1 MTLEELTIKIQ
12 NLAMEHGG
20 KIKATVK
27 FVFEDGSV
35 IYLNDTVSPAQVNND
50 NESAQCIVKISSENF
65 DKLLNGEMNSMGAY
79 MMGKMKIDGDMTIA
93 MKLASMF

>member
-1 MTLEELTIKIQ
+1 MTLEELTAKIQ
-12 NLAMEHGG
+12 NLVQEHGG

-35 IYLNDTVSPAQVNND
+35 IYLNDTVSPAQVNNE
-50 NESAQCIVKISSENF
+50 NESAQCTVKMSSENF
-65 DKLLNGEMNSMGAY
+65 VKLLDGDMNSMGAY

-93 MKLASMF
+93 MKLANMF